1 MEIKISKIFTFLIIL
16 LIAGFL
22 INRFFYP
29 PISIELPAP
38 KEIPFVSVFYRDH
51 MIVGKIG
58 PIAFS
63 VTMPDRK
70 SIEKDI
76 KIIKEAG
83 FEGIKLEFVY
93 GSAFNFLNKLTS
105 WIAKKAASENL
116 YVLGLLSGH
125 QSKPKGRAF
134 NETELAQ
141 WENFVA
147 KTVREHKSTIYFWE
161 VWNEPNDDTGYFRY
175 GSPKEYLE
183 LLKRTYQVIKRENP
197 QAKVVI
203 AMGSGYQ
210 ESFDY
215 LKELLSLGA
224 GEYFDILGFHPIA
237 GRPYFIQE
245 PIIKDSIKR
254 MKEIQSKY
262 QNRWPLW
269 ITEIGQ
275 PSFGEISEKEQAEL
289 AKMLLEKAKE
299 NQIPVVWF
307 HFSDKV
313 SADGFGGWGLV
324 RKNNEPKPILEVF
337 KSFKKE

>member
-1 MEIKISKIFTFLIIL
+1 MKTKILRIFILLIIL
-16 LIAGFL
+16 VLAGFL

-29 PISIELPAP
+29 PISAKLPPP
-38 KEIPFVSVFYRDH
+38 KEIPFFSVFYRDH
-51 MIVGKIG
+51 MFLSKIG
-58 PIAFS
+58 PIGFPAS
-63 VTMPDRK
+63 IPDK
-70 SIEKDI
+70 KEIEKDI

-93 GSAFNFLNKLTS
+93 GSAFGSLNKITS
-105 WIAKKAASENL
+105 WIAKKAAVENL

-125 QSKPKGRAF
+125 QSKLKGRAF
-134 NETELAQ
+134 NERELAQ

-161 VWNEPNDDTGYFRY
+161 VWNEPDIDYFCY

-254 MKEIQSKY
+254 MKEIQSEY
-262 QNRWPLW
+262 RNRWPLW

-275 PSFGEISEKEQAEL
+275 PSYDEIDEEKQAKIAE
-289 AKMLLEKAKE
+289 MLLKTVKE
-299 NQIPVVWF
+299 NQVPVVWF
-307 HFSDKV
+307 HFSDEIPA
-313 SADGFGGWGLV
+313 SEILGWGLV
-324 RKNNEPKPILEVF
+324 RGNNEPKPVLEVF
-337 KSFKKE
+337 KKFMK